1 MDRTALIRPLSFN
14 EINMTIFGRMAAA
27 ILAAGS
33 TAPKNDFNLERLYPY
48 LVPAGYPTAAT
59 DRELG
64 NGLRV
69 ALVVENSPLTIRNVT
84 DAELKKAG
92 LSPAQAGERA
102 LTNLEV
108 LMKSGAIQM
117 QVFPSGSP
125 GRSFIL
131 AGGHW
136 AAATAML
143 LPGLRRLAAQTLHAE
158 ELCASVPHREALL
171 IFEKGDPAFRKE
183 MRALV
188 RKNESD
194 GAKPLTFDLFQLT
207 ERGPAPLV
215 E

>member
-1 MDRTALIRPLSFN
+1 
-14 EINMTIFGRMAAA
+14 MTIFGRMAAA

-84 DAELKKAG
+84 DVELKKAG
-92 LSPAQAGERA
+92 LSPAQA
-102 LTNLEV
+102 
-108 LMKSGAIQM
+108 
-117 QVFPSGSP
+117 
-125 GRSFIL
+125 
-131 AGGHW
+131 
-136 AAATAML
+136 
-143 LPGLRRLAAQTLHAE
+143 
-158 ELCASVPHREALL
+158 
-171 IFEKGDPAFRKE
+171 DPAFRKE